1 MSYIRHIEGRFK
13 EGKRDEAAKKVV
25 DFYNGLVG
33 KVKEYKGFIMTGSVD
48 DPQKAVNVS
57 LWESRED
64 MDSYYANDKE
74 YSSLLELLSRII
86 ENKTEL
92 FCL

>member
-33 KVKEYKGFIMTGSVD
+33 KVKEYKGFIMTV
-48 DPQKAVNVS
+48 
-57 LWESRED
+57 
-64 MDSYYANDKE
+64 
-74 YSSLLELLSRII
+74 LELLSRII